1 MTEHVPQRKK
11 RAGRCEGCGLHEA
24 LCVCADFVH
33 AKVDTPLVIV
43 QSIREKFKP
52 TNTGRLLQ
60 QMVDGA
66 VITHYGMREP
76 PFDASPLQR
85 PDVQYYVLFPRED
98 AIELSVDRVAQMRA
112 ELPPDRKLG
121 FVLLDGTW
129 HQCSRM
135 SRRVPV
141 VEDLPCVSLPP
152 GPPSRW
158 AGRTQHDARGLS
170 TFEAGLRLLA
180 LTEGEPLA
188 LSLRAV
194 FFEIAARLAYMKA
207 TLKTPNVPEDWPKDP
222 LFDPP
227 TD

>member
-1 MTEHVPQRKK
+1 MPQRKK
-11 RAGRCEGCGLHEA
+11 RAGRCKGCGLHDA
-24 LCVCADFVH
+24 LCVCARFVH

-43 QSIREKFKP
+43 QSIRERFKP

-60 QMVDGA
+60 QMVGGT
-66 VITHYGMREP
+66 VLTHYGMREP
-76 PFDASPLQR
+76 PFDASALAR
-85 PDVQYYVLFPRED
+85 DDVQYYVLFPRED

-112 ELPPDRKLG
+112 ELPADRKLG

-141 VEDLPCVSLPP
+141 VADLPCVSLPP

-158 AGRTQHDARGLS
+158 GVRTQHDVRGLS

-180 LTEGEPLA
+180 LTESESLA

-194 FFEIAARLAYMKA
+194 FFEIAARLNFMKGA
-207 TLKTPNVPEDWPKDP
+207 LKKPEVPEDWHTDP
-222 LFDPP
+222 LFTPQQDSVP
-227 TD
+227 